1 MSTSI
6 ILAAGLLMVL
16 GAYGQNTIYSG
27 SGFGTYYY
35 DVQQI
40 DACGTS
46 FEYQNMGGVHCS
58 LQTTLSLTQ
67 INSNYLVAMNNTQLS
82 ADMSR
87 YCGKKVIVSVNGQPS
102 DLPLFIG
109 DGCERCGTG
118 SATATSWDA
127 AGAPG
132 LDFSYEVLNEL
143 SGGAACADGH
153 IDISWE
159 IVDETLYN
167 FDSTG
172 SGLAQGPVSG
182 LALSSQA
189 SSPATSSTP
198 STLVTSIVA
207 IPTETT
213 GTSTQCSDG
222 TWQCNGNVLEQC
234 YNEVWNPRAT
244 CTAGMTCQGDSNPY
258 CAFPSSA

>member
-1 MSTSI
+1 MSAPFI
-6 ILAAGLLMVL
+6 AGAGLLLVL
-16 GAYGQNTIYSG
+16 GAYSQDTIYSG
-27 SGFGTYYY
+27 TGFGTYYY

-46 FEYQNMGGVHCS
+46 FEYQNVGGVHCS
-58 LQTTLSLTQ
+58 LETTLSLTQ

-82 ADMSR
+82 ADMSL

-102 DLPLFIG
+102 DLPLYIG

-172 SGLAQGPVSG
+172 SGAAQGPTSG
-182 LALSSQA
+182 SDNQA
-189 SSPATSSTP
+189 SSSSTP
-198 STLVTSIVA
+198 STPTTLVTSTVVSPTDSTEVVA
-207 IPTETT
+207 
-213 GTSTQCSDG
+213 QCSDG

-244 CTAGMTCQGDSNPY
+244 CNAGMTCQGDSNPY

>member
-1 MSTSI
+1 MGASI
-6 ILAAGLLMVL
+6 IPVAGLLMVL
-16 GAYGQNTIYSG
+16 GVYGQNTIYTG

-58 LQTTLSLTQ
+58 LETTLSLTQ

-82 ADMSR
+82 SDMPL
-87 YCGKKVIVSVNGQPS
+87 YCGKKVIVSINGQPS

-118 SATATSWDA
+118 SATATSWDSL
-127 AGAPG
+127 GAPG

-143 SGGAACADGH
+143 SRGAACADGH
-153 IDISWE
+153 INISWE
-159 IVDETLYN
+159 IVDETLYD

-182 LALSSQA
+182 PVPGSQT
-189 SSPATSSTP
+189 SSPTTSSP
-198 STLVTSIVA
+198 PLTLATSIVE

-213 GTSTQCSDG
+213 GESTQCSDA
-222 TWQCNGNVLEQC
+222 TWRCNGNVLEQC

-244 CTAGMTCQGDSNPY
+244 CASGMTCQGDSNPY
-258 CAFPSSA
+258 CTFPSSA

>member
-1 MSTSI
+1 MSAST
-6 ILAAGLLMVL
+6 ILAARLLMVL
-16 GAYGQNTIYSG
+16 GVYGQNTIYSG

-35 DVQQI
+35 DVQEI

-58 LQTTLSLTQ
+58 LETTLSLTQ

-82 ADMSR
+82 SDMPL

-118 SATATSWDA
+118 SATATSWDTV
-127 AGAPG
+127 GAPG

-143 SGGAACADGH
+143 SRGAACADGH

-159 IVDETLYN
+159 IVDETLYD
-167 FDSTG
+167 FDCTG
-172 SGLAQGPVSG
+172 SGLTQGPVSG
-182 LALSSQA
+182 PVPGSQA
-189 SSPATSSTP
+189 SSPPTSSPP
-198 STLVTSIVA
+198 STLTTSIVE

-213 GTSTQCSDG
+213 GNLTQCSDA
-222 TWQCNGNVLEQC
+222 TWRCNSNVLEQC
-234 YNEVWNPRAT
+234 YNGVWNSRAT
-244 CTAGMTCQGDSNPY
+244 CASGMT
-258 CAFPSSA
+258 